1 MCGIAGLCGWRGDW
15 KSNLNRMCERMRHR
29 GPDGSGLWAE
39 EDGSV
44 ALGHRRLA
52 IIDLSETGAQPM
64 RSGSGRYVISF
75 NGEIYNHKE
84 IAGRLL
90 QEGRVSA
97 FRGSSD
103 TEALL
108 EAAESWG
115 VKRALSLC
123 KGMFAAAF
131 WDRKER
137 TLTLARDRVGEKPL
151 YYGWV
156 SGSFVFASDMGS
168 IAVLDGFEGR
178 IDRSV
183 LPFYFIHGY
192 IPAPCSIYE
201 NIRKL
206 PAGCLLTIKIPAGTE
221 ALVTEPEIVPYW
233 SMREAAEK
241 GLRSP
246 FQGSRKEAADELE
259 RLLKESI
266 KGQME
271 ADVPV
276 GAFLSA
282 GIDSSTVVS
291 LMQDLA
297 PGRVR
302 TFTIGMEEKE
312 YNEADAAER
321 IAARLGT
328 DHMRL
333 TVTEKEARE
342 VIPRLSAMFAEPFG
356 DSSQIPTY
364 LVSRMTRE
372 HVTVALSGDGG
383 DELFAGYNIYG
394 WCGRIWG
401 KLRTQPA
408 ALRKAAGGLIGLLPF
423 SGREGIGLKGKL
435 LLSDH
440 ILDVYR
446 TNYERDELAERLAL
460 PAGAARGGNGRNV
473 SFRSDAGGPVP
484 GHCASGAVWR
494 NSARESIRAFYSR
507 FSPEVFGT
515 CPLKAVQLQDMLL
528 YHPDD
533 ILVKVDRT
541 AMAVSLETRVPMLD
555 KDVVEFAWSLPEEYL
570 RRQDTGKLVLRDVLY
585 RYVPKEM
592 MDRPKKGFSIPIR
605 RWLLEPE
612 LRAWAEE
619 LLDPTVIRS
628 QGFLDADAVSR
639 IWKDFTE
646 RGIWRVQIWYL
657 LMFQDFLRGKRPGP
671 KKGADACV

>member
-39 EDGSV
+39 ADGSV

-64 RSGSGRYVISF
+64 QSGSGRYVISF

-90 QEGRVSA
+90 QEGRMSA

-123 KGMFAAAF
+123 RGMFAAAF

-156 SGSFVFASDMGS
+156 SGSFVFASDLGS

-183 LPFYFIHGY
+183 LPFYFTHGY

-201 NIRKL
+201 NVRKL
-206 PAGCLLTIKIPAGTE
+206 PAGCLLTIKIPAGAE
-221 ALVTEPEIVPYW
+221 ALTAEPEIEPYW

-282 GIDSSTVVS
+282 GIDSGTVVS

-312 YNEADAAER
+312 YNEAEAAER
-321 IAARLGT
+321 IAAHLGT

-342 VIPRLSAMFAEPFG
+342 VIPRLSSMFAEPFG

-435 LLSDH
+435 LLSDS

-446 TNYERDELAERLAL
+446 TNYERDGLAERLAL
-460 PAGAARGGNGRNV
+460 PAGAAR
-473 SFRSDAGGPVP
+473 
-484 GHCASGAVWR
+484 
-494 NSARESIRAFYSR
+494 ESIRAFYSR
-507 FSPEVFGT
+507 FPAEVFDQS
-515 CPLKAVQLQDMLL
+515 PLKAVQLQDMLL

-570 RRQDTGKLVLRDVLY
+570 RQQDTGKLVLRDVLY

-619 LLDPTVIRS
+619 LLDPSTIRS
-628 QGFLDADAVSR
+628 QGFLEADAVSR

>member
-1 MCGIAGLCGWRGDW
+1 MCGIAGFCSWGRENPAADAGSWEKNIR
-15 KSNLNRMCERMRHR
+15 KMNERMKHR
-29 GPDGSGLWAE
+29 GPDASGIWASS
-39 EDGSV
+39 DASV
-44 ALGHRRLA
+44 VLGHRRLS
-52 IIDLSETGAQPM
+52 IIDLSENGAQPM
-64 RSGSGRYVISF
+64 VSHSGRYVIAY

-84 IAGRLL
+84 IARKLL
-90 QEGRVSA
+90 SEKKVAA

-103 TEALL
+103 TEVLL
-108 EAAESWG
+108 EAAEHYG
-115 VKRALSLC
+115 VKEAVSLC
-123 KGMFAAAF
+123 RGMFAIALY
-131 WDRKER
+131 DRKEK
-137 TLTLARDRVGEKPL
+137 LLYLVRDRVGEKPL
-151 YYGWV
+151 YYGFV
-156 SGSFVFASDMGS
+156 RGSFVFASDLGS
-168 IAVLDGFEGR
+168 IAVLDGFEKQ
-178 IDRSV
+178 INEDV
-183 LPFYFIHGY
+183 LDIYFTHGY
-192 IPAPCSIYE
+192 IPTPCSIYE

-221 ALVTEPEIVPYW
+221 ALATEPEIVPYW

-321 IAARLGT
+321 IAAHLGT

-356 DSSQIPTY
+356 DSSQIPTC

-460 PAGAARGGNGRNV
+460 PAGAAR
-473 SFRSDAGGPVP
+473 
-484 GHCASGAVWR
+484 
-494 NSARESIRAFYSR
+494 ESIRAFYSR

-515 CPLKAVQLQDMLL
+515 CPVQAAQLQDMLL

-619 LLDPTVIRS
+619 LLDPAVIRS